1 MKPARNKKHLS
12 DIINGCIENDSAD
25 GLKYYLSNFR
35 SKFFIPQS
43 QDSLKKDF
51 PNLLTDSIS
60 KLKPECAKYLHE
72 IGFQI
77 VRQSDID
84 RILLSE
90 CKIQKIQDVYELL
103 ISLGYNLPEDI
114 KEKIIKRVLE
124 PYKIEANNKRI
135 DVALRLLNTGF
146 VTEEQFEAVLNK
158 IISETK
164 NKKFESNIKIFVRD
178 FRLKKLF
185 NELDTNS

>member
-12 DIINGCIENDSAD
+12 DIINGCIENDSVD
-25 GLKYYLSNFR
+25 GLKYYLNNFR

-60 KLKPECAKYLHE
+60 KLKPECAKYLHSL
-72 IGFQI
+72 GFTTNPYT
-77 VRQSDID
+77 
-84 RILLSE
+84 ILLKD
-90 CKIQKIQDVYELL
+90 CKIQKVQEVYNLL
-103 ISLGYNLPEDI
+103 IELGYEMSEDVVD
-114 KEKIIKRVLE
+114 KIALRILE
-124 PYKIEANNKRI
+124 PYKIEADKSRI
-135 DVALRLLNTGF
+135 DIALNLISSGF
-146 VTEEQFEAVLNK
+146 ISEEKFESVLNK
-158 IISETK
+158 MIKDFK